1 MPNKIPQNISSSTK
15 FSVISGWLASLD
27 GIWKVSDLISAIKQI
42 SNSPDIDGI
51 EEIGK
56 IFKWEKQSE
65 EGLSNTISID
75 ELYVDF
81 DYQRIF
87 YLRKAVK
94 RISSEHGNKFEVSAC
109 GAIDVAVRPDGRT
122 FVWDGLHRTILAGLA
137 GFDKIQH
144 SKYSHSL
151 RLSDNQC
158 KEAEARFFKLR
169 NADSS
174 PMAPEE
180 VWKAKVMY
188 GDKEALRL
196 KALFAK
202 CSLDVLG
209 VVDRRLTTKLGG
221 FKEIENQYGRGK
233 DLKDEHLQ
241 ESSRILRKVFR
252 DPNSLSVFLWCG
264 LAYFLKV
271 NDEIQ
276 VPDTYSNVEIEEKI
290 EEVVHKYR
298 WKQSSFIKPRLSGKT
313 CESVAYRI
321 AKDVIG
327 DTNGLL
333 IELSKELS
341 ADDLAMFEDQTKA
354 NLDSDVIDTD
364 EDM

>member
-1 MPNKIPQNISSSTK
+1 MVNGIPQNISSSTK

-27 GIWKVSDLISAIKQI
+27 GIWKVSDLIKAIKQI

-65 EGLSNTISID
+65 EGISNTISID

-109 GAIDVAVRPDGRT
+109 GAIDVAVRPDGRH

-137 GFDKIQH
+137 GFDQIQH

-158 KEAEARFFKLR
+158 KESEARFFKLR

-196 KALFAK
+196 KALLAL

-221 FKEIENQYGRGK
+221 FREIENQYGRGK
-233 DLKDEHLQ
+233 DLQDEHLQ

-252 DPNSLSVFLWCG
+252 NPNSLSVFLWCG
-264 LAYFLKV
+264 LAYFLK
-271 NDEIQ
+271 
-276 VPDTYSNVEIEEKI
+276 
-290 EEVVHKYR
+290 
-298 WKQSSFIKPRLSGKT
+298 
-313 CESVAYRI
+313 
-321 AKDVIG
+321 
-327 DTNGLL
+327 
-333 IELSKELS
+333 
-341 ADDLAMFEDQTKA
+341 
-354 NLDSDVIDTD
+354 
-364 EDM
+364 